1 MKTSPRGPVIS
12 LLCAV
17 VVVTL
22 ALMAF
27 ACSVDEGVSTTTAG
41 SGTTTTASATGGT
54 TSTQAVATSNTTI
67 VVGGKTAEE
76 YAAEIGD
83 LQKAVDA
90 NPADLDALQALA
102 VAQYNTQAYEDA
114 AATYQKMLQLEDS
127 ALTRNNYA
135 NVLRDWGKADEAK
148 AEYEKALSADPTL
161 TVAYINL
168 AGVYLREKNTAEAFK
183 VLDRGIAATI
193 GEDRTRL
200 TNYKEQLNATTT
212 TT

>member
-1 MKTSPRGPVIS
+1 
-12 LLCAV
+12 V

-27 ACSVDEGVSTTTAG
+27 ACSADEGVSTTIAGSGTTTAG
-41 SGTTTTASATGGT
+41 SGTTTTASATDGT

-76 YAAEIGD
+76 YAAEMAD

-90 NPADLDALQALA
+90 NPTDLDALQALA

-114 AATYQKMLQLEDS
+114 AATYQKMLQVEDA

-135 NVLRDWGKADEAK
+135 NVLRDWGKTDEAK

-161 TVAYINL
+161 AVAYINL

-200 TNYKEQLNATTT
+200 TNYKEQLSATTT